1 MHENRQ
7 NMYWAD
13 FTERQEKKM
22 ADTVQRKIAFEN
34 ADSAVEFVNRVQQIP
49 FDVDLKARNMRI
61 DAKSLLGVL
70 SICEEKNI
78 EVEAFG
84 TSDEFVELLAEYTA

>member
-1 MHENRQ
+1 
-7 NMYWAD
+7 
-13 FTERQEKKM
+13 M
-22 ADTVQRKIAFEN
+22 ADTVQKKIVFKN
-34 ADSAVEFVNRVQQIP
+34 AEDAVEFVNRVQEFP

-70 SICEEKNI
+70 SICEEQNI

-84 TSDEFVELLAEYTA
+84 SNDEFISLLNEFAA

>member
-1 MHENRQ
+1 
-7 NMYWAD
+7 
-13 FTERQEKKM
+13 M
-22 ADTVQRKIAFEN
+22 ADTVQKKIAFEN
-34 ADSAVEFVNRVQQIP
+34 ADAAVEFRVQQFP

>member
-1 MHENRQ
+1 
-7 NMYWAD
+7 
-13 FTERQEKKM
+13 M
-22 ADTVQRKIAFEN
+22 ADTVQKKIVFKN
-34 ADSAVEFVNRVQQIP
+34 ADAAVEFVNRVQEFP

-70 SICEEKNI
+70 SICEEQNI

-84 TSDEFVELLAEYTA
+84 SNDELISLLDEFAA

>member
-1 MHENRQ
+1 
-7 NMYWAD
+7 
-13 FTERQEKKM
+13 M

-34 ADSAVEFVNRVQQIP
+34 ADAAVECVNRVQQIP

>member
-1 MHENRQ
+1 
-7 NMYWAD
+7 
-13 FTERQEKKM
+13 
-22 ADTVQRKIAFEN
+22 
-34 ADSAVEFVNRVQQIP
+34 
-49 FDVDLKARNMRI
+49 MRI

-84 TSDEFVELLAEYTA
+84 TSDEFIELLC